1 VPLLLRA
8 IRKSRW
14 NKDNFPWLTQ
24 DDIQA
29 DLLGDLVTSNNT
41 LSVWLVQDDK
51 SNLNEVITA
60 LASNR
65 NTISNLDYAIF
76 DISLLESIN
85 IKLEVNEG
93 NTHYDKSNRWHRD
106 LIELTANKIVKL
118 AESMLK
124 NSSIERVLEKKISDL
139 IKGAVDN
146 GQIDKEK
153 LNPSINNKVS

>member
-1 VPLLLRA
+1 MPLLLRA

>member
-1 VPLLLRA
+1 MPLLLRA

-24 DDIQA
+24 GDIQA

-65 NTISNLDYAIF
+65 NTISNLDYTIF
-76 DISLLESIN
+76 DISLLENIN
-85 IKLEVNEG
+85 IRLEVNEG
-93 NTHYDKSNRWHRD
+93 NTPHDKANRWHRD
-106 LIELTANKIVKL
+106 LIELTANNIVNL
-118 AESMLK
+118 AESLLI
-124 NSSIERVLEKKISDL
+124 NSCIERVLEKKILNL
-139 IKGAVDN
+139 IKDAVAN
-146 GQIDKEK
+146 GQIDKGK
-153 LNPSINNKVS
+153 LNSGINNKVS

>member
-1 VPLLLRA
+1 VPLLLRT
-8 IRKSRW
+8 IKKSRW

-29 DLLGDLVTSNNT
+29 DLLGDLVTSKNA

-65 NTISNLDYAIF
+65 DTVSNLDYTIF
-76 DISLLESIN
+76 DVNLLLDIN
-85 IKLEVNEG
+85 IKIEINEG
-93 NTHYDKSNRWHRD
+93 KTPYEKANRWHRD

-118 AESMLK
+118 AESLLK
-124 NSSIERVLEKKISDL
+124 HSSKERILEREILNL
-139 IKGAVDN
+139 IKVAVSN
-146 GQIDKEK
+146 GQIEREK
-153 LNPSINNKVS
+153 LKPSINNKVS

>member
-1 VPLLLRA
+1 MPLLLRA

-106 LIELTANKIVKL
+106 LIELNANKIVKL

>member
-1 VPLLLRA
+1 VPLLLRT

-29 DLLGDLVTSNNT
+29 DLLIDLVTSNNT
-41 LSVWLVQDDK
+41 LSVWLIQDDK

-65 NTISNLDYAIF
+65 DTISNLDYAIF

-85 IKLEVNEG
+85 IKLEVKEG
-93 NTHYDKSNRWHRD
+93 NTLYDKANRWHRD
-106 LIELTANKIVKL
+106 LIELTVNKIVKL

-124 NSSIERVLEKKISDL
+124 NSSIERVSEKKILNL

-153 LNPSINNKVS
+153 LKPSISNKVS